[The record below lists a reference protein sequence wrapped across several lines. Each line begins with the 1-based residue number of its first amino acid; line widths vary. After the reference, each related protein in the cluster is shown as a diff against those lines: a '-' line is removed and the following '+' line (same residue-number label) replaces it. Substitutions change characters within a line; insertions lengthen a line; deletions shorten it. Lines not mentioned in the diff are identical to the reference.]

1 MPRQLTISPAP
12 YKSSY
17 LAIPPS
23 PFSPLLPISPPASP
37 PTKQQSY
44 SNSGHIERRKAQIK
58 STTELLPPPANPL
71 HWLWQ
76 CHKCNRVYQLGVT
89 RRCLDDGHFFCAGT
103 TVVKK
108 GRGKNGRVVRRH
120 AACASEFDYQGW
132 KQWGVW
138 RRSVGEQI
146 EAAEA
151 LLKAEEAFESVLGPA
166 SSSPAVTTEAKWIGG
181 TWAQKAAHARSASS
195 SSKAG
200 RDYWEKSQA
209 ALKKDCWERC
219 DYPSE
224 CRWGKQYGVRTP
236 TVPVSFSPK
245 TSPKSEDKHHLE
257 KKATEPKTTF
267 EDILLE
273 LAQSAM
279 GTTSASVDIT
289 ELPIVKEEP
298 EEEAQSVKGPD
309 YLEPL
314 SPTRSQQQKSVTEG
328 ETTVVSMDDL
338 LDSVK
343 RRKRRSSGQLP
354 SPLGAN
360 PASPT
365 GTEMTVEYIEGLDP
379 LQRSSSANAVPT
391 LSTNVPE
398 TGPKTTLSKAADDMQ
413 VDIKKGRMPSLQ
425 ERAEDFVRGL
435 VIKKR

>member
-12 YKSSY
+12 YKSSH

-23 PFSPLLPISPPASP
+23 PFSPRLPISPPASP
-37 PTKQQSY
+37 PTKQAVK
-44 SNSGHIERRKAQIK
+44 NLVHVERRKAHIK
-58 STTELLPPPANPL
+58 STTELLPPPSDPL

-76 CHKCNRVYQLGVT
+76 CHKCSRVYQLGVT

-108 GRGKNGRVVRRH
+108 GRGKNGRVVRKH

-151 LLKAEEAFESVLGPA
+151 LLKAEEAFESVFGPTNA
-166 SSSPAVTTEAKWIGG
+166 SPLIPSEAKWING
-181 TWAQKAAHARSASS
+181 TWMQKAAHARTLSGG
-195 SSKAG
+195 SKA
-200 RDYWEKSQA
+200 
-209 ALKKDCWERC
+209 DCWERC

-224 CRWGKQYGVRTP
+224 CRWGKQYGVKTP
-236 TVPVSFSPK
+236 TVVSVSPK
-245 TSPKSEDKHHLE
+245 TTSQPEVAVNT
-257 KKATEPKTTF
+257 KKTEPKTSF
-267 EDILLE
+267 EDILIE

-279 GTTSASVDIT
+279 GTTSTSVDIT
-289 ELPIVKEEP
+289 DLPIVKEKP
-298 EEEAQSVKGPD
+298 EEEARSAKEPE

-314 SPTRSQQQKSVTEG
+314 SPTRTQRQKSVTDG
-328 ETTVVSMDDL
+328 ETTIVSMDDL

-360 PASPT
+360 PPSPT
-365 GTEMTVEYIEGLDP
+365 GSEMTVEYIEGLDP
-379 LQRSSSANAVPT
+379 LQRSSSANSVPT
-391 LSTNVPE
+391 VSIVE
-398 TGPKTTLSKAADDMQ
+398 REVEMQSSKAVDDMQ
-413 VDIKKGRMPSLQ
+413 VDIKKGKVPSLQ
-425 ERAEDFVRGL
+425 ERAEGFVRGL